1 MVKESYKAYQLLPT
15 KNKRISHMYET
26 SFDEIQALD
35 EFENINPGQLQK
47 DAHISASDLSNNQ
60 VLSFFCGAGGMD
72 IGFSQAGFDI
82 AFAADYDQA
91 AVDTHNANVSTR
103 SASKL
108 DLTQVNADDIVG
120 YLNRLPYPVN
130 PVGIIGGPPCQGFS
144 RANTKRAHDDPRNDL
159 AKRYATMI
167 IKLSDIYPL
176 RFFVFENVP
185 ELLAEKNKGFLRSLK
200 RKLSERFTISMNVL
214 NASDY
219 GVPQNRER
227 VFIVGI
233 RRDGRKSK
241 KFEFPNP
248 IVGPK
253 KNVRHAIGHL
263 SHPAFFSRAIK
274 LTDIPEHPNH
284 WTMQPRS
291 RRFSETLVSSG
302 RSLIRLNWDKP
313 SRTVA
318 YGHREIHVHP
328 TGLRRL
334 SIYEAMLLQG
344 FPPDYT
350 LKGNLSQQVTQV
362 SNAVPPPVALAIA
375 EQLLKFIPSVVNSK
389 NEQRETERT
398 AVISAS

>member
-1 MVKESYKAYQLLPT
+1 MY
-15 KNKRISHMYET
+15 MYERIPT
-26 SFDEIQALD
+26 GNQVLN
-35 EFENINPGQLQK
+35 ENKPIIPDQNLRTPCP
-47 DAHISASDLSNNQ
+47 SSLSKPLGKQ

-91 AVDTHNANVSTR
+91 AVDTHNANVSTK
-103 SASKL
+103 SAFKI
-108 DLTQVNADDIVG
+108 DLAKADVKDIVN
-120 YLNRLPYPVN
+120 YLKHLPYPVN

-144 RANTKRAHDDPRNDL
+144 RANTQRAHDDPRNDL

-167 IKLSDIYPL
+167 IKLTEIYPL
-176 RFFVFENVP
+176 KFFVFENVP
-185 ELLAEKNKGFLRSLK
+185 ELLAEKNKDFLKSLK
-200 RKLSERFTISMNVL
+200 RKLSERFTISMSVL

-219 GVPQNRER
+219 GVPQSRER

-233 RRDGRKSK
+233 RRDGRTSK
-241 KFEFPNP
+241 KFEFPKP
-248 IVGPK
+248 IAGPK

-263 SHPAFFSRAIK
+263 PAPAFFSRTIK
-274 LTDIPEHPNH
+274 PSDIPEHPNH

-291 RRFSETLVSSG
+291 RRFSETLISSG

-313 SRTVA
+313 NRTVA

-328 TGLRRL
+328 NGLRRL

-344 FPPDYT
+344 FPHTYT

-362 SNAVPPPVALAIA
+362 SNAVPPPVASAIA
-375 EQLLKFIPSVVNSK
+375 EQLANYFPSVVDDNL
-389 NEQRETERT
+389 
-398 AVISAS
+398 